1 MFNKIC
7 MAYLAKPSDT
17 IENPTRD
24 DVKKAII
31 EIKDNFEEHAAF
43 WYGSDEEEIVVEVH
57 GDLKGFLIL
66 DAGSTNFKFQFDD
79 WLQVEETFNDL
90 IDGRWD
96 LVKSKFNASS

>member
-1 MFNKIC
+1 
-7 MAYLAKPSDT
+7 
-17 IENPTRD
+17 
-24 DVKKAII
+24 
-31 EIKDNFEEHAAF
+31 
-43 WYGSDEEEIVVEVH
+43 
-57 GDLKGFLIL
+57 LIL